1 MASAAS
7 HNYRLAGWR
16 SPTSLL
22 FVDSTAIA
30 IEPLQPLAL
39 PSTLPSGLERDEMSE
54 SGQVLPFPSQRPER
68 AGIELVTRLA
78 PSHSLVGSLIEEA
91 GMARW
96 DATAGMAAELTH
108 QAGAMEACYE
118 AETVIIKLRTLVDA
132 QVAHAAEIC
141 LHYQEIADRLVAL
154 EIKAAQAERVS
165 GQMRLA
171 LQRTRVEWCGSA
183 IAARKAADAAQG
195 AVLALTRYIR
205 NGLAAP
211 PSSPI
216 AEPEQLPLFALA
228 G

>member
-1 MASAAS
+1 
-7 HNYRLAGWR
+7 
-16 SPTSLL
+16 
-22 FVDSTAIA
+22 
-30 IEPLQPLAL
+30 
-39 PSTLPSGLERDEMSE
+39 MSE
-54 SGQVLPFPSQRPER
+54 NGRVLPFPIQRPER

-78 PSHSLVGSLIEEA
+78 PSHSLVDTLIEEA

-96 DATAGMAAELTH
+96 DAAAGMAAELTH
-108 QAGAMEACYE
+108 QARALDAGYE
-118 AETVIIKLRTLVDA
+118 RETVVMKLRVLVDA
-132 QVAHAAEIC
+132 QVAYAAEIC

-171 LQRTRVEWCGSA
+171 LQRARVEWRGSA

-205 NGLAAP
+205 SGLAAP
-211 PSSPI
+211 QSSSI